1 MAENTT
7 TLKGFSTIV
16 TIDSE
21 TKRSYRFE
29 RNEIKPHNL
38 DKSSRTG
45 EFFISY
51 IRTKDLITST
61 MEVSRSI
68 PDSDLQDAV
77 EIKAYDELGLDTTVE
92 YKISFF
98 EIETNDTINRLLNI
112 FAIDASLVRSQF
124 EPIRSKTR
132 YIDYI
137 TTAPYLIHA
146 LYQKKLLDESGVH
159 CFVYFQKS
167 DAFLA
172 IYRAGQYLYS
182 KSLRYSLQ
190 EISEKFCE
198 SIGERVDEEDFY
210 QLLANEG
217 LKLSNPLYQQHLMKL
232 FGEVFLYINDVLIFS
247 KRSHNIDSIDR
258 FYIGSEIGII
268 GGIDEYSK
276 SYLGLE
282 SYDFNFNVA
291 INSKE
296 WYIDQMHILMVI
308 AAQVYLENPEEAENF
323 TIFKRPPA
331 FAKRPSGKLFGF
343 VGAALLLTLAWPAYQ
358 VGHGIKFN
366 YDYRQLSQKYN
377 VLKQENDQIKA
388 TITSLEKEKV
398 SLNEKR
404 KAQSDRLEFR
414 KKLLNE
420 IHDKKAKYP
429 MKGVIIH
436 ELATLINERGIKV
449 EQIQILENELTL
461 SLVSRNE
468 KRLTEL
474 LKDISHHGDYAVSTK
489 EIAKPEESLF
499 YSSDVSVK
507 VK

>member
-7 TLKGFSTIV
+7 TIKDFASII
-16 TIDSE
+16 TIDAESQRAY
-21 TKRSYRFE
+21 KFE
-29 RNEIKPHNL
+29 RNEIKLHNL

-51 IRTKDLITST
+51 IRTRDVITST

-77 EIKAYDELGLDTTVE
+77 EIKAYDELGLDTAIE
-92 YKISFF
+92 YKISYF
-98 EIETNDTINRLLNI
+98 EIDTNDTKDRLLNI
-112 FAIDASLVRSQF
+112 FAIDASLVKSQF
-124 EPIRSKTR
+124 EPIKNKTR

-137 TTAPYLIHA
+137 TTAPYLIRA
-146 LYQKKLLDESGVH
+146 LYQKKLLEESGVH
-159 CFVYFQKS
+159 CFVYLQKN

-182 KSLRYSLQ
+182 KSLRYSLK

-232 FGEVFLYINDVLIFS
+232 FGEAFLYINDVLIFS
-247 KRSHNIDSIDR
+247 KRSYNIDSIDR
-258 FYIGSEIGII
+258 FYIGTEIGVI

-296 WYIDQMHILMVI
+296 WYVDQMHILMVI
-308 AAQVYLENPEEAENF
+308 AAQVYFENPEEAENF
-323 TIFKRPPA
+323 TIYKRPPA
-331 FAKRPSGKLFGF
+331 FSKRPSGRLFGL
-343 VGAALLLTLAWPAYQ
+343 VGIALLLTLAWPAYQ
-358 VGHGIKFN
+358 IGHSVKFD
-366 YDYRQLSQKYN
+366 YDYKQLNQKHN
-377 VLKQENDQIKA
+377 VLKKENDQIKEMIA
-388 TITSLEKEKV
+388 SLEKEKA

-404 KAQSDRLEFR
+404 KAQNDRLEFR

-429 MKGVIIH
+429 MKGMIIH
-436 ELATLINERGIKV
+436 ELVSLINERGIRV
-449 EQIQILENELTL
+449 GQIQILDNELTL

-474 LKDISHHGDYAVSTK
+474 LKDISHHGAYAVSTK
-489 EIAKPEESLF
+489 EIAKSEDALF

>member
-7 TLKGFSTIV
+7 TLKDFSSII
-16 TIDSE
+16 TIDAES
-21 TKRSYRFE
+21 KRAYRFE

-38 DKSSRTG
+38 DKSARTG

-51 IRTKDLITST
+51 IRTRDVISST
-61 MEVSRSI
+61 MIVSRSI

-77 EIKAYDELGLDTTVE
+77 EIKAYDELGLDTTIE
-92 YKISFF
+92 YKISYF
-98 EIETNDTINRLLNI
+98 EIETNDTKDRLLNI
-112 FAIDASLVRSQF
+112 FAIDASLVRTQF
-124 EPIRSKTR
+124 EPIKSKTR
-132 YIDYI
+132 YIDFI
-137 TTAPYLIHA
+137 TTAPYLIKG
-146 LYQKKLLDESGVH
+146 LYQKKLLEDSGIH
-159 CFVYFQKS
+159 CFVYFQKN

-172 IYRAGQYLYS
+172 IYRMGQYLYS
-182 KSLRYSLQ
+182 KSLRYSLK

-210 QLLANEG
+210 QLLVNEG
-217 LKLSNPLYQQHLMKL
+217 LKFSNTTYQQHLMKL

-247 KRSHNIDSIDR
+247 KRSYNIDTIDK
-258 FYIGSEIGII
+258 FYIGTEIGII

-282 SYDFNFNVA
+282 SYEFNFNIA

-296 WYIDQMHILMVI
+296 WYVDQMHILMVI
-308 AAQVYLENPEEAENF
+308 AAQVYFDNPEETENF
-323 TIFKRPPA
+323 TIYKRPPA
-331 FAKRPSGKLFGF
+331 FNKRPVGKLFGF
-343 VGAALLLTLAWPAYQ
+343 IGGALLLSLAWPAYQ
-358 VGHGIKFN
+358 VGHSVKFN
-366 YDYRQLSQKYN
+366 YDYNALNQKHKI
-377 VLKQENDQIKA
+377 LKQDNDQIKSKLD
-388 TITSLEKEKV
+388 SLEKEK
-398 SLNEKR
+398 SALNEKR
-404 KAQSDRLEFR
+404 NIQKDRLEFR

-420 IHDKKAKYP
+420 IHDKKARYP
-429 MKGVIIH
+429 MKGMIIH
-436 ELATLINERGIKV
+436 ELASLINERGIRV
-449 EQIQILENELTL
+449 EQVQILENELTL

-489 EIAKPEESLF
+489 EIIKSEDSLF